1 MILRGI
7 ALELGKM
14 DENVQRGGDVISDK
28 KMSLQIFVFS
38 MVYFGPKFWNKCL
51 KNEEFPNKGGGS
63 IVVWT
68 FKKTS
73 SQAR

>member
-28 KMSLQIFVFS
+28 KMSLQIFCILN
-38 MVYFGPKFWNKCL
+38 GIFW
-51 KNEEFPNKGGGS
+51 S
-63 IVVWT
+63 
-68 FKKTS
+68 
-73 SQAR
+73 